1 MPFFY
6 KLMDYEKYKEDW
18 IEKISLTVSDFLLT
32 CDSEGYGNI
41 IIIIVFNPPKI
52 HQHIHEYEYLTYE
65 DVPSSNIVHIIET
78 TFKKSDIVKIDL
90 LYYLNQY
97 ARNKLEYIIENF
109 INNYED
115 HLNDNYDYDTF
126 KRTEIMNNLYM
137 HITCENFEQ
146 SIKENGILHN
156 SGYKIGDYEDSDS
169 EDEDKNSDNDYMSEF
184 EDFVND
190 DNINNNNDNA
200 NDNINNADNL
210 YDDNL
215 YADNLYADNLY
226 ADNLYDDN
234 FNGGKK
240 NKKIYKLK
248 KNKSIKNKSR
258 KNKSRKNNLIKNK
271 SIKNKSR
278 KNNLIKNKSRKNN
291 LIKNKSIKNKLI
303 KNNLIK
309 NESIKNK

>member
-1 MPFFY
+1 
-6 KLMDYEKYKEDW
+6 MDYEKYKEDW

-52 HQHIHEYEYLTYE
+52 HEHIHKYEYLTYE

-78 TFKKSDIVKIDL
+78 TFKKSDIVEINL

-156 SGYKIGDYEDSDS
+156 SGYKIGDYEEDSDT
-169 EDEDKNSDNDYMSEF
+169 EGEDKDVDDKDIDDDYMPEF
-184 EDFVND
+184 EYFLSD
-190 DNINNNNDNA
+190 
-200 NDNINNADNL
+200 
-210 YDDNL
+210 DDNL
-215 YADNLYADNLY
+215 H
-226 ADNLYDDN
+226 
-234 FNGGKK
+234 GGKINK
-240 NKKIYKLK
+240 KIKKIYKLK
-248 KNKSIKNKSR
+248 KNKSRKNNFKKNKSRKNNLKKNKSR
-258 KNKSRKNNLIKNK
+258 KNKSRKN
-271 SIKNKSR
+271 KSR
-278 KNNLIKNKSRKNN
+278 KNKSKK
-291 LIKNKSIKNKLI
+291 II
-303 KNNLIK
+303 
-309 NESIKNK
+309 